1 MLILASSFS
10 QVWKNFSSNVAK
22 HLFTVSS
29 SVSVKR
35 NRGKKKVETEE
46 YRNIF
51 LNGSRGN
58 ISWEEK
64 KYHFVTW
71 RKSNRVQQEGIID
84 CKRNYSKTKGENPTE
99 AVLPIDPSS
108 HHHSTP
114 STYSCTSHVLRSHFP
129 ACVTAPAG
137 PPWVKTA
144 PYRLTNTKTSPTLQ
158 SGTGG
163 MINHA
168 PSPCACPRPSW
179 WTCWLQPPFPTFS
192 SLPISPFIDSL
203 EQSFSKSFQTLQPC
217 SFCWRYFSAQQPS
230 STQGLEICNS
240 KTTLFWESTKA
251 KPSPCSLLELYY
263 QDSDGQCW
271 TTHLWATLSDFSKSQ
286 AIIKQPLQD
295 LA

>member
-1 MLILASSFS
+1 MDTVAILKAWELRTLFMLLHFPQIHT
-10 QVWKNFSSNVAK
+10 NK
-22 HLFTVSS
+22 HLTWIENVDFGKFFLTGLEELLF
-29 SVSVKR
+29 KR
-35 NRGKKKVETEE
+35 GKTPFYRVFICVCKTKRGKKKVETEE

-114 STYSCTSHVLRSHFP
+114 STYSCTSHVLHSHFP
-129 ACVTAPAG
+129 AWVTAPAG

-144 PYRLTNTKTSPTLQ
+144 PYRLTNTKASPTLQ

-163 MINHA
+163 RINHA

-179 WTCWLQPPFPTFS
+179 
-192 SLPISPFIDSL
+192 
-203 EQSFSKSFQTLQPC
+203 
-217 SFCWRYFSAQQPS
+217 
-230 STQGLEICNS
+230 
-240 KTTLFWESTKA
+240 
-251 KPSPCSLLELYY
+251 
-263 QDSDGQCW
+263 
-271 TTHLWATLSDFSKSQ
+271 
-286 AIIKQPLQD
+286 
-295 LA
+295 